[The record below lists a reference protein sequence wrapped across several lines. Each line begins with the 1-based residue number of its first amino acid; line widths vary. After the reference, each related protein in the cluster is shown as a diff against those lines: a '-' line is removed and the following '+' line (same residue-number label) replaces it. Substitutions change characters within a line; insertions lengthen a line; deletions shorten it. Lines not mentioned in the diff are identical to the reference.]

1 MFENHVLHSKTVF
14 MLGDAPNM
22 GTSNCKE
29 SCVELEEQE
38 AALCK
43 AVHLKKNFFFLPQGM
58 SCGILVTRL
67 GFELRPSQ

>member
-14 MLGDAPNM
+14 MLGDTPNV

-43 AVHLKKNFFFLPQGM
+43 AVHLKKIFFFATGHELWNLSYQ
-58 SCGILVTRL
+58 TRV
-67 GFELRPSQ
+67 